1 VYCKNPICGVF
12 EKFLYFYG
20 ESADEPLMKNMLK
33 TFAITL
39 GSLLLLVILL
49 FVSLF
54 YAIQQ
59 EGFQNKIKDIVLPYL
74 EEKLQTRVQLERI
87 SVRFP
92 DKIVLQG
99 VVIEDLQQDTL
110 LAMQE
115 LVVDINMR
123 RLLSSELVVHHIGL
137 EGLRAIVYRIS
148 PERYNFDFLV
158 DAFVSP
164 EPPDSVEED
173 SSSLN
178 LKIEL
183 NTLIFRDVH
192 LRFSDDSLMH
202 VVAQWDQLDMQ
213 IAELDL
219 YRERYGL
226 KLIDLQGATL
236 DLRMPGA
243 KVVKKGFNPEH
254 IRLKRLN
261 GKLKDV
267 VYHPDTMA
275 AVLESLS
282 FSEQSGLTLNQLS
295 MNVLLDA
302 HQLRVEDF
310 YLRTPH
316 SKLQNLTILRFDSI
330 GQLSSDLSKINITTR
345 LNKSFLGL
353 RDVQLLMPDL
363 SVGEGMR
370 LPPVIKADLDFKGTI
385 DCFKAN
391 FKVDSDLAGLK
402 AMVDMTSVNPDAPAG
417 SIDIADMYFYS
428 DSFNMELE
436 KVSLLAVAQGRQNRL
451 DVDFPFATLRLEGDY
466 KLTQLGNVINN
477 LMVKHFN
484 VSNARYLP
492 EANQQFKLG
501 LKVWEHSF
509 LKPFL
514 PDSLWFDPLNLQI
527 RYRSKGKNLE
537 LQADIPSVQLGA
549 LQLSELS
556 LQMLTAGDALTY
568 SVGLQEVRQGD
579 LEAPPLS
586 LTGKLLNDVADFSL
600 LMRDTVN
607 KEENRVSGTIN
618 LGSFKKDLS
627 RQRSSIEMGN
637 LPTDGLSEKQ
647 MAVSSGSISSQSPL
661 VPPLNLALTI
671 DRLALKSLEPFAA
684 DYIAH
689 TSGFFSGTVNIDDV
703 MGAMKITG
711 SLNVNDIALKI
722 LMLDETFTMP
732 LDEIQLQ
739 EDAVVFNDFDIM
751 DEKGEKL
758 TIDGQIGFHQFQDFK
773 FDLTVR
779 TDNFRA
785 LNSGA
790 GTNDLFFGDLFL
802 GLDLKIT
809 GDLDLPVVSGR
820 LQVNDKSKLTF
831 IVPQTDPTLT
841 DRTGIV
847 EFVTPGKDVNTS
859 EPLVA
864 HSLKQSNINGMDVGV
879 DIAIDK
885 NAELTMIIDKVTGD
899 YVKLKGEAL
908 LSGGIDPSGKISLT
922 GRYELSEGMYE
933 LNVSLIQRKFAIR
946 KGSYILWTGDPLSA
960 LMDITAEYETR
971 TAPLSLV
978 ESSLGAASQETRNR
992 FLQRMPFVTELKVT
1006 GELMEPQ
1013 VSFDI
1018 VINDEDLQISP
1029 EVLSTTN
1036 AQLARLRTEPAELYK
1051 QVFALLLFNQFLAE
1065 NPLNSSSGGSTDL
1078 MIRESAGRIISQQLN
1093 QLAGNLVKGF
1103 ELEFDVD
1110 AIDDYST
1117 GVRESRTD
1125 LNVALSKQFF
1135 DNRLKITVGSSFG
1148 LEGTPYENQSSTN
1161 IAGNFKADYL
1171 ITRDG
1176 RYRLRAY
1183 RKNEYQMA
1191 LLGEVIET
1199 GLTFMITMDYDTWS
1213 ELISKSHQ

>member
-1 VYCKNPICGVF
+1 
-12 EKFLYFYG
+12 
-20 ESADEPLMKNMLK
+20 MKKLLK
-33 TFAITL
+33 IFAITV
-39 GSLLLLVILL
+39 GSLVLLVILL

-54 YAIQQ
+54 FAIQQ
-59 EGFQNKIKDIVLPYL
+59 EGFQNRLKDIALPYL
-74 EEKLQTRVQLERI
+74 EDKLQTRVELERI
-87 SVRFP
+87 SIRFP

-115 LVVDINMR
+115 LVVEIDMW
-123 RLLSSELVVHHIGL
+123 RLLRFEVVVNHIGL
-137 EGLRAIVYRIS
+137 DGLNANIYRIS
-148 PERYNFDFLV
+148 PDSYNYEFLI
-158 DAFVSP
+158 DAFVSSEESTP
-164 EPPDSVEED
+164 ED
-173 SSSLN
+173 SSTMD

-183 NTLIFRDVH
+183 NTLRFRDAN

-202 VVAQWDQLDMQ
+202 AVIQCDDLNLQ
-213 IAELDL
+213 ISGLDL
-219 YRERYGL
+219 DREQYGL
-226 KLIDLQGATL
+226 KLVELRGASL
-236 DLRMPGA
+236 EVRMPGES
-243 KVVKKGFNPEH
+243 VVRKGFNPDH
-254 IRLKRLN
+254 IQLSRLN
-261 GKLKDV
+261 ATLKDV
-267 VYHPDTMA
+267 VYHPDTIS

-282 FSEQSGLTLNQLS
+282 FREQSGLTLNRLS
-295 MNVLLDA
+295 MAVLLEP
-302 HQLRVEDF
+302 HQLRVENF

-316 SKLQNLTILRFDSI
+316 SKLQNFTILRFDSI
-330 GQLSSDLSKINITTR
+330 GQLSSELSKINITTR
-345 LNKSFLGL
+345 LSNSFIGV
-353 RDVQLLMPDL
+353 RDIQLLMPDL
-363 SVGEGMR
+363 SLGEGMS

-385 DCFKAN
+385 DRFKAN
-391 FKVDSDLAGLK
+391 LQIDSDLAGLK
-402 AMVDMTSVNPDAPAG
+402 AKADMTSIIPDTPTG
-417 SIDIADMYFYS
+417 TIDITDLYFYS
-428 DSFNMELE
+428 DSLNVELE
-436 KVSLLAVAQGRQNRL
+436 TASLRAESKAGRNRLAVKL
-451 DVDFPFATLRLEGDY
+451 PFANMLLEGDY

-492 EANQQFKLG
+492 EGKQQFELG
-501 LKVWEHSF
+501 LQVWEHPF

-514 PDSLWFDPLNLQI
+514 PDSLSFEPLDLQI
-527 RYRSKGKNLE
+527 GYRSKGKKLE
-537 LQADIPSVQLGA
+537 LKAGIPSVQLGA
-549 LQLSELS
+549 LQLRALNLE
-556 LQMLTAGDALTY
+556 MLTVGDALTY
-568 SVGLQEVRQGD
+568 DASLKEVRQGE
-579 LEAPPLS
+579 LEAPPLL
-586 LTGKLLNDVADFSL
+586 LTGKLLNDVADFSV

-607 KEENRVSGTIN
+607 KEDNRVSGTLN
-618 LGSFKKDLS
+618 LAGFKNKAT
-627 RQRSSIEMGN
+627 Q
-637 LPTDGLSEKQ
+637 KQ
-647 MAVSSGSISSQSPL
+647 GVVHQKAST
-661 VPPLNLALTI
+661 VPHPLNLALTI
-671 DRLALKSLEPFAA
+671 DRLALISFEPYAA
-684 DYIAH
+684 EYIGN

-711 SLNVNDIALKI
+711 SLKVNDIVLKI

-732 LDEIQLQ
+732 SDVLILK
-739 EDAVVFNDFDIM
+739 EDALVFNAFDIV
-751 DEKGEKL
+751 DEKEEKL
-758 TIDGQIGFHQFQDFK
+758 TIDGNVGFKDFQDFK
-773 FDLTVR
+773 FDLSVR

-785 LNSGA
+785 LNSTA
-790 GTNDLFFGDLFL
+790 GINDLFFGDLYL

-809 GDLDLPVVSGR
+809 GDLDLPIVGGKIR
-820 LQVNDKSKLTF
+820 VNDKSKLTF

-864 HSLKQSNINGMDVGV
+864 DSLKQSNINGMDVGV

-971 TAPLSLV
+971 TAPFSLV
-978 ESSLGAASQETRNR
+978 ESSLGAASQEMRNR
-992 FLQRMPFVTELKVT
+992 FLQRMSFITELKVT

-1013 VSFDI
+1013 IGFDI
-1018 VINDEDLQISP
+1018 VLHDEDLQVSP
-1029 EVLSTTN
+1029 EVISITQAKL
-1036 AQLARLRTEPAELYK
+1036 AQLRTEPAELYK

-1065 NPLNSSSGGSTDL
+1065 NPLNSSSGGSTEL
-1078 MIRESAGRIISQQLN
+1078 MIRESAGRIITQQLN

-1191 LLGEVIET
+1191 LLGEIVET
-1199 GLTFMITMDYDTWS
+1199 GLTFIITMDYDTWS
-1213 ELISKSHQ
+1213 ELISGSHK